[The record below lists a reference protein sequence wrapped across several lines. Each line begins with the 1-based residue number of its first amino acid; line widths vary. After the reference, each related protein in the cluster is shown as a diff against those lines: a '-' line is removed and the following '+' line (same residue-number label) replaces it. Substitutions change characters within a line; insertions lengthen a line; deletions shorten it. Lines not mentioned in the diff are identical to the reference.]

1 MYKRKYKIDK
11 VILGILL
18 VFMGISLLTISSARM
33 YLPSYLGNLVLK
45 QLMWFCIGFV
55 IIYIMSKLKN
65 DVLYQFVW
73 YLYAIGIL
81 LLCLLFVFAPVVNNS
96 RCWFVIPKIGSFQ
109 PSEFMK
115 IVLILA
121 LGSIMGRFS
130 EIKFPNWKDELW
142 LLLKCSSIVILPS
155 ILTFM
160 QPDTGAV
167 LIYFIILLA
176 MLFACGLRYRWFI
189 AGGIGVIIIVG
200 SFFALYQLNQELFID
215 IFGTKFFYRMDRLFD
230 WQSGT
235 GYQLENAITAIG
247 SASLLGHGLYKTP
260 LYFPESGTDFIFAV
274 FSSNFGLLGSMLLFI
289 LLFAFDYQLLK
300 LAKKSLFFRDK
311 VALIGI
317 FGMLLYQQIQN
328 IGMTIG
334 LLPITGI
341 TLPFISYGGSSLVS
355 YMILIGII
363 LNSQNEQVKRPTIT

>member
-1 MYKRKYKIDK
+1 MYKQKYKIDK
-11 VILGILL
+11 VILGVLL
-18 VFMGISLLTISSARM
+18 VLMAISLLTISSARM

-45 QLMWFCIGFV
+45 QLMWFVIGFI

-65 DVLYQFVW
+65 DVFYHLVW

-121 LGSIMGRFS
+121 LGSIMG
-130 EIKFPNWKDELW
+130 KFLEAKSSTWKDEL
-142 LLLKCSSIVILPS
+142 LLLIKCFGIVLLPS
-155 ILTFM
+155 ILTFL

-167 LIYFIILLA
+167 LIYFIILLV
-176 MLFACGLRYRWFI
+176 MLFACGLRLRWFI
-189 AGGIGVIIIVG
+189 IGGILLSVIAFRKV
-200 SFFALYQLNQELFID
+200 
-215 IFGTKFFYRMDRLFD
+215 FGTKFFYRMDRLFD

-274 FSSNFGLLGSMLLFI
+274 FASNFGLLGSI
-289 LLFAFDYQLLK
+289 LLFTLLFTFDYQLLK
-300 LAKKSLFFRDK
+300 LAKKSLFPRDK
-311 VALIGI
+311 LALIGI

-363 LNSQNEQVKRPTIT
+363 LNSQNEKIKRPTLT

>member
-230 WQSGT
+230 WQLEKFMGKKKFLTIYFVSAISGSLMSSLFNT
-235 GYQLENAITAIG
+235 GISVGASGAI
-247 SASLLGHGLYKTP
+247 
-260 LYFPESGTDFIFAV
+260 
-274 FSSNFGLLGSMLLFI
+274 FGLLGSMLLFI

-334 LLPITGI
+334 LLPITRI